1 VGNPRSIGVAAAR
14 IWARLTRLLAF
25 ISEFYGYITIH
36 ILHYLYL
43 VIYWYQSPRSGE
55 LDTLGETE
63 MNRVIAILTKPFAG
77 NSRFDR
83 YYGNVL
89 RSGEGYPTAD
99 EAKRDMRSQE
109 AQKSFAGW
117 MR

>member
-1 VGNPRSIGVAAAR
+1 
-14 IWARLTRLLAF
+14 
-25 ISEFYGYITIH
+25 
-36 ILHYLYL
+36 
-43 VIYWYQSPRSGE
+43 
-55 LDTLGETE
+55 

-117 MR
+117 VR

>member
-1 VGNPRSIGVAAAR
+1 MR
-14 IWARLTRLLAF
+14 
-25 ISEFYGYITIH
+25 
-36 ILHYLYL
+36 
-43 VIYWYQSPRSGE
+43 
-55 LDTLGETE
+55 E
-63 MNRVIAILTKPFAG
+63 MNRVVAILTRPFAG
-77 NSRFDR
+77 NSRFNR

-89 RSGEGYPTAD
+89 RAGEGYPTAD

>member
-1 VGNPRSIGVAAAR
+1 M
-14 IWARLTRLLAF
+14 
-25 ISEFYGYITIH
+25 
-36 ILHYLYL
+36 
-43 VIYWYQSPRSGE
+43 Q
-55 LDTLGETE
+55 LGADKS
-63 MNRVIAILTKPFAG
+63 MNRVIEILTRPFGG
-77 NSRFDR
+77 NGRFDR

-109 AQKSFAGW
+109 AQKALVGW

>member
-1 VGNPRSIGVAAAR
+1 
-14 IWARLTRLLAF
+14 
-25 ISEFYGYITIH
+25 
-36 ILHYLYL
+36 
-43 VIYWYQSPRSGE
+43 
-55 LDTLGETE
+55 
-63 MNRVIAILTKPFAG
+63 MNRVISILTRPFGG
-77 NSRFDR
+77 NGRFDR

-109 AQKSFAGW
+109 AQKALVGW